1 MTPRHVVIAGGS
13 RGIGAA
19 CAARFAAAGDRV
31 SVLSRS
37 EGIRVDL
44 REAGA
49 VAAALQQ
56 AEAAQ
61 GPTDVLVCTAGA
73 ARQAPTSALDAAA
86 LREGMEAKYFPYANI
101 IMAALPGMAA
111 RGRGV
116 IVPVIG
122 MGGKVAS
129 PTHLPGGAANA
140 ALMLLTSGLGHAYAA
155 SGIRVVGVNPGPV
168 ATARFDQLLAARAA
182 QDGLSPEAARN
193 AVTAVLPAG
202 AVPTPEQLAEIVH
215 FLAGDGA
222 VMLNGTVIAADGG
235 AVPVI

>member
-122 MGGKVAS
+122 MGGKV
-129 PTHLPGGAANA
+129 GG
-140 ALMLLTSGLGHAYAA
+140 LRQRGGH
-155 SGIRVVGVNPGPV
+155 V
-168 ATARFDQLLAARAA
+168 APFAHGDEVEQGKACHARHM
-182 QDGLSPEAARN
+182 
-193 AVTAVLPAG
+193 G
-202 AVPTPEQLAEIVH
+202 A
-215 FLAGDGA
+215 
-222 VMLNGTVIAADGG
+222 
-235 AVPVI
+235 